1 MTHKLKKRRQIDEWT
16 VVFLTCF
23 WRHVNFA
30 HFHRYF
36 FDFPTKSCSK
46 GLKKDLTI
54 SVTQLDLQRID
65 LFCHICTNFYHNFN
79 FIWHKRPRVRVS
91 DSDSLTVGRQLNWE
105 TSMTSLN
112 KYTQINQSFCWSVD
126 LVCRQCFFASTNQN
140 AHQLYNKNILSWNA

>member
-1 MTHKLKKRRQIDEWT
+1 M
-16 VVFLTCF
+16 FLTCF

-36 FDFPTKSCSK
+36 FNFPTKSCSK

-79 FIWHKRPRVRVS
+79 FIWHKRPRVRVNKLQP
-91 DSDSLTVGRQLNWE
+91 DSRPTTEKHLWP
-105 TSMTSLN
+105 SLN
-112 KYTQINQSFCWSVD
+112 KYKQINQSSGWSVG
-126 LVCRQCFFASTNQN
+126 LSTVFFCFDQSKRSSAVQQKHS
-140 AHQLYNKNILSWNA
+140 QLESLRFDHSGSARSISR